1 MSVKY
6 TTPAQHKSNLRNVYG
21 TFAIEGMTISKDTR
35 SNLDRI
41 GSGQASYQQVVNEL
55 LSKYDVYTT
64 VQSMYCY
71 PDTDVLI
78 NKLNIHDK
86 AELKQAEEEFTAVKQ
101 MALLQEPIKG
111 RFTKTHLFR
120 IHRFLFEDVYPFA
133 GHIRKEQIS
142 KGDTMFYPPDLIDRE
157 LERVFKTIHSKKL
170 LAEQDK
176 EKQIQNL
183 SQTMAGLNI
192 IHPFREGNGRSTREL
207 IRCMA
212 LEYGLHINWGN
223 TDRGT
228 LINAAIAAVDD
239 DMAFCDVLKQCIE

>member
-1 MSVKY
+1 M
-6 TTPAQHKSNLRNVYG
+6 
-21 TFAIEGMTISKDTR
+21 F
-35 SNLDRI
+35 
-41 GSGQASYQQVVNEL
+41 
-55 LSKYDVYTT
+55 SKYDVYTT

-78 NKLNIHDK
+78 NKLGIRDK

-101 MALLQEPIKG
+101 RALLQDPIKG

-157 LERVFKTIHSKKL
+157 LERVFKNIHAKKL
-170 LAEQDK
+170 LAERDK

-183 SQTMAGLNI
+183 SQTMAELNI

-223 TDRGT
+223 TDRET
-228 LINAAIAAVDD
+228 LINAAIATVDD
-239 DMAFCDVLKQCIE
+239 DMAFCDVLRQCVETKN